1 MRISAVVNRLQCGF
15 DSNIK
20 QSFICDVVVKLE
32 TISLPEAVVRWG
44 GDTTPVASLPLCG
57 ANHKSASPRL
67 CGGHRGGGFNSDF
80 HRFCVVVFNT
90 DFHRVKPGLSLYCV
104 RTCHICEKLCLLL
117 PNRRVGIQPERLNAE
132 GEA

>member
-1 MRISAVVNRLQCGF
+1 MVGTPHRSLRSLCVVLTINHPLRGCAAVIAAVIFNTDFHRFC
-15 DSNIK
+15 
-20 QSFICDVVVKLE
+20 VVV
-32 TISLPEAVVRWG
+32 
-44 GDTTPVASLPLCG
+44 
-57 ANHKSASPRL
+57 
-67 CGGHRGGGFNSDF
+67 FNSDF

-132 GEA
+132 EIARL